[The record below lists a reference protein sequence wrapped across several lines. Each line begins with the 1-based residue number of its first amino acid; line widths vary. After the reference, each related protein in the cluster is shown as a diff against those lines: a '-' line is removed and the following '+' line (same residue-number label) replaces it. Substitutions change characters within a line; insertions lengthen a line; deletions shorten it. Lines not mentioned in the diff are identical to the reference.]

1 MQSFFGLE
9 ISAAV
14 QYLIALIIIFALLV
28 AFAVVLRR
36 ITAPRAGGANH
47 ASSRSRQPRLA
58 VVDTFDLDQRRQLIL
73 LRRDNVE
80 HLVMVGGPT
89 DIVVESGILRGG
101 QRALSPV
108 GNLQQAIDEATQLPL
123 DVALAAALPG
133 AEAPAEVAVQQ
144 RRSEARLP
152 PPPDPRQAGVAD
164 RRKPAQL
171 APMPPP
177 RDPESRDPQ
186 SRDPLGMFRREAA
199 PAAEKASGERPPQT
213 DIGNLTARPVPPPR
227 PVAATRPMDPATPP
241 RPVTTPLAEKPLSP
255 RPEAVKATPAKA
267 EPATSDSEPISA
279 MARELEQALQRP
291 FSAARPATP
300 AASTPQAPAPQAST
314 PQAPTGPSAIPPVPP
329 PPSRSGGMPSGTAAA
344 GPGEPVSPSP
354 LPPPAAPTR
363 PRSTAPNAPWD
374 QLSAMMKRPPAA
386 EPGATTTSPEKPAAP
401 QQPAPASP
409 PFPVTPSPAREPAP
423 TRSEPAS
430 VGSEA
435 PAPASQKPAVDPFS
449 VDDIEAEFARLLG
462 RTPPNR

>member
-36 ITAPRAGGANH
+36 ITAPRSGGANH
-47 ASSRSRQPRLA
+47 ASSRNRQPRLA

-108 GNLQQAIDEATQLPL
+108 GNLQQAMDEASQLPL
-123 DVALAAALPG
+123 DLALSAALPG
-133 AEAPAEVAVQQ
+133 AEAPSEAASQQ
-144 RRSEARLP
+144 RRSEARFTP
-152 PPPDPRQAGVAD
+152 QPDLRQAGTAE
-164 RRKPAQL
+164 RRKSAPPAPV
-171 APMPPP
+171 APS
-177 RDPESRDPQ
+177 RDPESHDSQP
-186 SRDPLGMFRREAA
+186 RDPLGVFRREAA
-199 PAAEKASGERPPQT
+199 PAADKTSAERMLQT
-213 DIGNLTARPVPPPR
+213 DIGNLTPRTGSPPR
-227 PVAATRPMDPATPP
+227 PVAATRPTEPAVPP
-241 RPVTTPLAEKPLSP
+241 RPVTTPLAEKPASP
-255 RPEAVKATPAKA
+255 RPEAVKAPPAKA
-267 EPATSDSEPISA
+267 EPVTSDSEPMSA

-291 FSAARPATP
+291 FSAARSAAPPAATP
-300 AASTPQAPAPQAST
+300 PAP
-314 PQAPTGPSAIPPVPP
+314 PRP
-329 PPSRSGGMPSGTAAA
+329 GGMPSSGTPA
-344 GPGEPVSPSP
+344 GSVDPVSQPP
-354 LPPPAAPTR
+354 LSPAAPAR

-374 QLSAMMKRPPAA
+374 QLSALMKRPATEAGAPAA
-386 EPGATTTSPEKPAAP
+386 TPPEKPAAS
-401 QQPAPASP
+401 QPPAPSAAPFPASP
-409 PFPVTPSPAREPAP
+409 SPTREPAP
-423 TRSEPAS
+423 TVSDPTSAK
-430 VGSEA
+430 SEA
-435 PAPASQKPAVDPFS
+435 TPAKSETAAPASQKPNVDPFS